1 MTKDIPVKIG
11 KYVADDSGTFKWVE
25 EDGFTSQE
33 EIALIREQTLVNTTE
48 KLLFLLEAQL
58 FHGCTRKEALM
69 LWNDGIDTL
78 YTSVEEETTTER
90 GL

>member
-1 MTKDIPVKIG
+1 MPKTKVDTV
-11 KYVADDSGTFKWVE
+11 
-25 EDGFTSQE
+25 
-33 EIALIREQTLVNTTE
+33 E

-78 YTSVEEETTTER
+78 YDTVSEEE
-90 GL
+90 L

>member
-1 MTKDIPVKIG
+1 MSKTKVDT
-11 KYVADDSGTFKWVE
+11 VA
-25 EDGFTSQE
+25 
-33 EIALIREQTLVNTTE
+33 

-78 YTSVEEETTTER
+78 YDTVSEEK
-90 GL
+90 L

>member
-1 MTKDIPVKIG
+1 MQPT
-11 KYVADDSGTFKWVE
+11 T
-25 EDGFTSQE
+25 TH
-33 EIALIREQTLVNTTE
+33 NTTE

-78 YTSVEEETTTER
+78 YDSVESITI
-90 GL
+90 

>member
-1 MTKDIPVKIG
+1 MTTKT
-11 KYVADDSGTFKWVE
+11 AH
-25 EDGFTSQE
+25 
-33 EIALIREQTLVNTTE
+33 LIERQAMIILTRKNTTE

-78 YTSVEEETTTER
+78 YDSVSTQTIHTN
-90 GL
+90 